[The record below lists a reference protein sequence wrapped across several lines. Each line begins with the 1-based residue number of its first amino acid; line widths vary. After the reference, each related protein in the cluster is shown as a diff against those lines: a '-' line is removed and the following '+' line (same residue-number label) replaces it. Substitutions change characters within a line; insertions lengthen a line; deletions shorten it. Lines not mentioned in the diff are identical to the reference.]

1 MSDEI
6 RTAVDLR
13 ASIVDQRGGIERYDG
28 PQRRLLDALVFELAK
43 KPNEI
48 DVRIVTDLTALLPQ
62 PVSVPERDNHPD
74 PRLVMF
80 KIYMEMR
87 ERGEVPPEGWHQHR
101 INELELE
108 NERLR
113 AQLVGAGLAPA
124 LPDANSSAK
133 RTNLAIDPTEV
144 VPPGEYLGAP
154 PMRGPDD
161 PPKRPPVIEG
171 KANPPAA
178 SATSSASRPQDWDS
192 TDHGRAWRAWVD
204 TGGAHYD
211 RWGNHN
217 A

>member
-13 ASIVDQRGGIERYDG
+13 ASIVDQRGGIERFDG

-48 DVRIVTDLTALLPQ
+48 DVSIVTDLTALLPQ

-101 INELELE
+101 IDAQAAEIAALK
-108 NERLR
+108 

-124 LPDANSSAK
+124 LPDTRAAK
-133 RTNLAIDPTEV
+133 RNHGYDVPTADI
-144 VPPGEYLGAP
+144 VPPSELGECYAG
-154 PMRGPDD
+154 MRPGPDD
-161 PPKRPPVIEG
+161 PPKPRVIEG
-171 KANPPAA
+171 RAVRAAPPA
-178 SATSSASRPQDWDS
+178 PEPWQ
-192 TDHGRAWRAWVD
+192 AWVD
-204 TGGAHYD
+204 AELGGAHYYD
-211 RWGNHN
+211 PWANNNR
-217 A
+217 